1 MMFATIVP
9 CWKEGI
15 MSIFGLCR
23 TALLAACC
31 IALLTSASSI
41 AQDSPDAD
49 TREVSS
55 YVLTESAMEK
65 FAQAGDNLGPIAKQL
80 AGDCDGSDN
89 GEDDMSLDGQVAHI
103 SDIPGAA
110 AAIESAGMPV
120 REFMV
125 FSWSM
130 VQSGIAAWILTQPG
144 GELPSGVSMANVDF
158 YRAHEAELKK
168 LSQEMQSG
176 DCQNGDEEYREDEQY
191 SEDGEYIEDQDY
203 AEEDDS
209 YEED

>member
-1 MMFATIVP
+1 
-9 CWKEGI
+9 
-15 MSIFGLCR
+15 MSRSIH
-23 TALLAACC
+23 TALLIACC
-31 IALLTSASSI
+31 IILLTSEDSI
-41 AQDSPDAD
+41 AQDPLDAD

-55 YVLTESAMEK
+55 YVLTESGMEK
-65 FAQAGDNLGPIAKQL
+65 FAQAGENLGPIAKQL

-89 GEDDMSLDGQVAHI
+89 GENDMSLDGQAAHI
-103 SDIPGAA
+103 GNIPGAA

-130 VQSGIAAWILTQPG
+130 IQSGIAAWVLTQSG
-144 GELPSGVSMANVDF
+144 GELPSGVSMANVEF
-158 YRAHEAELKK
+158 YRSHEAELKQ
-168 LSQEMQSG
+168 LSQQMQSD
-176 DCQNGDEEYREDEQY
+176 DCRSEDEEY